1 MKEYRFTTS
10 MVDGYKTFVEALE
23 DNLYPYKD
31 KIVALTNENYPNF
44 WVSTSHFLHDFSK
57 MNVNLEIDGMLYKDV
72 VLSINMERGD
82 FSLGVES
89 DENIWC
95 ETTQEWV
102 LVTVELYDKFVQ
114 AVKDNFV
121 FKWVEAKWYLPS
133 DWDCYFLVYRGDVDE
148 ELESIFF
155 ELKDIF
161 HTKLIEFAL
170 ESRDVDDNTHSNW
183 EWLNSTC
190 VVCKD
195 YNEEKMKEYYIKRF
209 PWIKEYLLE
218 DVYDYNTNC

>member
-1 MKEYRFTTS
+1 
-10 MVDGYKTFVEALE
+10 
-23 DNLYPYKD
+23 
-31 KIVALTNENYPNF
+31 
-44 WVSTSHFLHDFSK
+44 

-121 FKWVEAKWYLPS
+121 FRWVEAK
-133 DWDCYFLVYRGDVDE
+133 
-148 ELESIFF
+148 
-155 ELKDIF
+155 
-161 HTKLIEFAL
+161 
-170 ESRDVDDNTHSNW
+170 
-183 EWLNSTC
+183 
-190 VVCKD
+190 
-195 YNEEKMKEYYIKRF
+195 
-209 PWIKEYLLE
+209 
-218 DVYDYNTNC
+218 